1 METHIRKAAVLIEA
15 LPYLQQFRGATF
27 LIKVGGSAMENPDL
41 VGSLL
46 RDVVF
51 LEVVG
56 INPVIVHGGGKAI
69 SRAMHEAG
77 LEARFVGGLRVTDAA
92 AVAIVE
98 QTLGE
103 TINPQLVAGIE
114 AAGGR
119 ALGVP
124 GNSVFI
130 AERLP
135 GRDPTTGQAV
145 DLGYV
150 GRVVDLQLDQIE
162 RAIAGEI
169 VPVLSPIGR
178 DRSTGDTLNINADLA
193 ASALGSRLQA
203 AKILYLSD
211 VLGVLRDPSDPATL
225 IPSLDRD
232 AVETAIGDGVIS
244 GGMIPKVRS
253 ALEALEAGV
262 GKVHLIDGRIPHS
275 VLLEIFT
282 RSGVGTEI
290 TR

>member
-15 LPYLQQFRGATF
+15 LPYLQEFRGATF
-27 LIKVGGSAMENPDL
+27 LIKVGGSAMEDPEL

-46 RDVVF
+46 RDIVF

-69 SRAMHEAG
+69 SRAMQEAG
-77 LEARFVGGLRVTDAA
+77 LEARFVGGLRVTDAS

-114 AAGGR
+114 SAGGR

-130 AERLP
+130 AERHH
-135 GRDPTTGQAV
+135 GKDPATGQAV

-150 GRVVDLQLDQIE
+150 GQVVDFHLDQVAQ
-162 RAIAGEI
+162 AIAEEI

-178 DRSTGDTLNINADLA
+178 DRSTGETLNINADLA

-211 VLGVLRDPSDPATL
+211 VLGVLRDPADPSSL
-225 IPSLDRD
+225 IPSLDRA
-232 AVETAIGDGVIS
+232 AVETAIGDRVIS